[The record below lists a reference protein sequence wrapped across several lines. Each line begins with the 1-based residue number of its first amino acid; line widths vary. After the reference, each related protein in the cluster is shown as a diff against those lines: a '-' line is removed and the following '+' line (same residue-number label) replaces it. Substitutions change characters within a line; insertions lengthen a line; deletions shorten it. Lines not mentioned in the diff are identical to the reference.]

1 MSGRGAMELTAR
13 SPMWTNLERRWARE
27 LQRTVIFKG
36 PDDLVSSLQNVVYE
50 NQTRL
55 GGLM

>member
-1 MSGRGAMELTAR
+1 
-13 SPMWTNLERRWARE
+13 MWTNLERRWARE